1 MACAYNEAKLWSAIF
16 TRTLWSM
23 CLLTYNS
30 IAIFHV
36 GSEGIV
42 VDARTYYYAVVKLI
56 STDTILKIRI
66 NEPSLRH
73 KFMYIQI
80 NSAISFGTFML
91 EDLLEWRNK

>member
-1 MACAYNEAKLWSAIF
+1 MACTYNEAKLWPAIF

-30 IAIFHV
+30 NAIFYV
-36 GSEGIV
+36 GSEAIV

-66 NEPSLRH
+66 SEPSLCH
-73 KFMYIQI
+73 NFMYIQI

>member
-1 MACAYNEAKLWSAIF
+1 MTCTYNEAKLWSTIF
-16 TRTLWSM
+16 TPRQWSM

-30 IAIFHV
+30 IAIFYV
-36 GSEGIV
+36 GSEAIV

-66 NEPSLRH
+66 SEPSLRH
-73 KFMYIQI
+73 NFMYIQI
-80 NSAISFGTFML
+80 SSAISFGTFML